1 MEVTINK
8 NIKFTQS
15 QMQQI
20 EKAITDYNFKNVSE
34 VVREGVKI
42 FFKFLEIKDKFEDP
56 NVSRK
61 FVEETE
67 ELLRA
72 EKEFDRLQ
80 ACIGKFTDEELE
92 RNFFVM
98 SQERNS
104 RVKTKVKTIEDNR
117 DRLQK
122 GGELEPRV
130 GYHLVNHNGYEFYEP
145 IDPPDRRWTT
155 NDDGGWNTLSQL
167 DKITLRDELVVKLSE
182 LQQRFSNDDHMTSQ
196 LDGIVR
202 RINEQLEKEKRMI
215 R

>member
-8 NIKFTQS
+8 NIKFTQF
-15 QMQQI
+15 QMQQM
-20 EKAITDYNFKNVSE
+20 EKAIAQYNFKNISE

-42 FFKFLEIKDKFEDP
+42 FFKFLEIKDKFDDP

-92 RNFFVM
+92 RIFFTM
-98 SQERNS
+98 SLERNS
-104 RVKTKVKTIEDNR
+104 RQQTKVKTLEDNR
-117 DRLQK
+117 YRLQK
-122 GGELEPRV
+122 GGVLEPKIAYKLNNSND
-130 GYHLVNHNGYEFYEP
+130 GSQYYQP
-145 IDPPDRRWTT
+145 ITPDDKEWKE
-155 NDDGGWNTLSQL
+155 LSEI
-167 DKITLRDELVVKLSE
+167 DKITLRDELTVKLSE
-182 LQQRFSNDDHMTSQ
+182 LQKKYGDDDSMT
-196 LDGIVR
+196 R
-202 RINEQLEKEKRMI
+202 RLPDTIQQINEQLEKEKRMI